1 MNDVPSDPEAA
12 YYDDLDR
19 FVELCSSLTVA
30 GQPYFTVLLCHE
42 LYRFLY
48 PAEPYAGFTHRD
60 PVPYLAAHIRRLISF
75 GSAARESVHGY
86 PNLFAGK
93 TLRRENEPRLP
104 VEKETSDLYSD
115 LWLGYDAHVL
125 TEESRQLLA
134 RRIPP
139 HVIDEQI
146 VGRTVLDLGCGS
158 GRYAVALA
166 SLGAASVTAVDFQA
180 KSYLRAEEF
189 CKRQSLP
196 VRFAE
201 ADVLRLPFDDRS
213 FDFVF
218 SNGVL
223 HHTRSWQT
231 ALDEYVRV
239 MRRSGFL
246 FLYATGGFFW
256 TTRRALRPLFEA
268 IPRAYTTAVLD
279 LIGMP
284 GNRMIFMDTWYV
296 PIEEHIAR
304 VDLES
309 AFDGHNLSFTK
320 LPSHVE
326 TDLDYAIAQRIP
338 GAATVWGEGEH
349 RYVLQRQGT
358 PLAPPLSGG
367 SGLRP
372 TE

>member
-1 MNDVPSDPEAA
+1 MNDVSSDLEAA
-12 YYDDLDR
+12 YYDDLNR
-19 FVELCSSLTVA
+19 FVALCRSLTAA
-30 GQPYFTVLLCHE
+30 GQPYLTVLLCHE

-60 PVPYLAAHIRRLISF
+60 PVPFLAAHIRRLIAL

-86 PNLFAGK
+86 PNPAAVEAPRG
-93 TLRRENEPRLP
+93 ENASQPA
-104 VEKETSDLYSD
+104 VEIETSDLYSD

-139 HVIDEQI
+139 QVIDEEI

-180 KSYLRAEEF
+180 KSYRRAEEF
-189 CKRQSLP
+189 CKKQSLP
-196 VRFAE
+196 VRFSE
-201 ADVLRLPFDDRS
+201 ADVLRLPFEDRS

-223 HHTRSWQT
+223 HHTRSWQR

-239 MRRSGFL
+239 MRQSGFL

-256 TTRRALRPLFEA
+256 TTRRALRPLFQA
-268 IPRAYTTAVLD
+268 ISRTYTAAVLN

-284 GNRMIFMDTWYV
+284 GNRMIFLDTWYV
-296 PIEEHIAR
+296 PIEEHIGRA
-304 VDLES
+304 DLES
-309 AFDGHNLSFTK
+309 AFDRHNVRFTK
-320 LPSHVE
+320 LTSHVE
-326 TDLDYAIAQRIP
+326 TDLDYAIAQGIP
-338 GAATVWGEGEH
+338 GASTVWGEGEH

-358 PLAPPLSGG
+358 TIAPS
-367 SGLRP
+367 S
-372 TE
+372 